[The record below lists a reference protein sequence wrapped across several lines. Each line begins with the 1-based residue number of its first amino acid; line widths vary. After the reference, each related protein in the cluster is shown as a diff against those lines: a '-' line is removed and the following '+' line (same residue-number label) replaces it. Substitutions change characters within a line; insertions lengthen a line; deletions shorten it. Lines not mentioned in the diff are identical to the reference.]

1 MRKPKVAFVVQRYG
15 LEVNGGA
22 ETLCRL
28 LAEKMYEYWDIEV
41 LSSCARDYIKRFEN
55 DYAPGTEII
64 NKVSVRRFQ
73 IDYFRSDDETFSK
86 LDKKVIFRESSRE
99 EDMLWLKEVGPYS
112 SELVSYVKN
121 FHQEYN
127 FFVFFTYLYATTT
140 LILPFV
146 REKSFLVPA
155 AHDEPPINARFF
167 DDFFVLPK
175 GSIFSTEE
183 ESAFLQKRTSD
194 RMAASFVIGVGM
206 DSPRRV
212 SQDSFRQ
219 KYQVD
224 GKFIL
229 YVGRIQTQKGCD
241 ELFEFYLSLPDE
253 MKYRYPLV
261 LIGKS
266 AMDIPETEQIIPVGF
281 VSDEMKYNAM
291 AAAEVVVMPSKF
303 ESLNMVILES
313 WLCGTPVLVN
323 GHCDVL
329 RQQCKRSNGGL
340 WYQNYD
346 EFEACLNFILANE
359 NVARRMAACGKKYTE
374 ENYNWDGIKSKYI
387 RLVQGSLRNKPS

>member
-1 MRKPKVAFVVQRYG
+1 VRKPKVAFVVQRYG

-121 FHQEYN
+121 FHQEYD

-146 REKSFLVPA
+146 RQKAFLVTT
-155 AHDEPPINARFF
+155 AHDEPPIYARFY
-167 DDFFVLPK
+167 DDFFALPAALFFNTK
-175 GSIFSTEE
+175 EE
-183 ESAFLQKRTSD
+183 LAFLQKRTSGHNSP
-194 RMAASFVIGVGM
+194 SFVLGVGIEA
-206 DSPRRV
+206 PQKVAPVLFRRE
-212 SQDSFRQ
+212 
-219 KYQVD
+219 YQIEGEFV
-224 GKFIL
+224 L
-229 YVGRIQTQKGCD
+229 YVGRIQREKGCD
-241 ELFEFYLSLPDE
+241 ELFKYYLALPE
-253 MKYRYPLV
+253 KLKNRYPLV

-266 AMDIPETEQIIPVGF
+266 TMTIPENKHIMPVGF
-281 VSDEMKYNAM
+281 VSEEMKYSAM
-291 AAAEVVVMPSKF
+291 YGAKLLVMPSKF

-313 WLCGTPVLVN
+313 WVCGTPVLVN

-340 WYQNYD
+340 WYTDFD
-346 EFEACLNFILANE
+346 EFEACLSLMLSSKDVLE
-359 NVARRMAACGKKYTE
+359 HMAVHGKDYVEK
-374 ENYNWDGIKSKYI
+374 NYNWGQIQRRYLKI
-387 RLVQGSLRNKPS
+387 GQEALEN